1 MMLAWIPFIHP
12 LNVFHDWW
20 YLLLLP
26 LSLGIAI
33 IYKGVRMPNLQR
45 FWRETLILA
54 SQIVLGMVG
63 LAVIVTVLVQVIIP
77 LLPAE

>member
-1 MMLAWIPFIHP
+1 MTLAWIPFIHP

-20 YLLLLP
+20 FMLLLP
-26 LSLGIAI
+26 LALGIAM
-33 IYKGVRMPNLQR
+33 IYKGVRMQSLER

-63 LAVIVTVLVQVIIP
+63 LAVFVTILVQVLIP
-77 LLPAE
+77 LLPVE